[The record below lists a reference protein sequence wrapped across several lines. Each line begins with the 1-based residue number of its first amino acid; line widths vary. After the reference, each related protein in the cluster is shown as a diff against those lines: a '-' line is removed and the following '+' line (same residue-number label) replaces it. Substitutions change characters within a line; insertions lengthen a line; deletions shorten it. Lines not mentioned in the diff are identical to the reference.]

1 MNGIEKS
8 TMILR
13 VAGPKWGGK
22 VLQDS
27 RTFQNSRKQRRIW
40 SILLVT
46 LSPSRQ
52 CRRQEISDNK
62 WFSQIPKIDG
72 MAVPQEFWLSEQLI
86 SSVHYLRALT
96 SAQNKINAQYIYNNR
111 SFDQSFACA
120 VIKCQFCSQLTL
132 GLVLKDLV
140 VTFTNQHA
148 WNNQSPV
155 PEEVCYQTGPLRI
168 LMNAQYLFIR
178 SAFDY

>member
-1 MNGIEKS
+1 MKWLDFFFFRYPSIAYHIPFERKLTKIILLFFSFWKLPKKLRKNLLMNGIEKS

-62 WFSQIPKIDG
+62 WFSWIPKIDG

-96 SAQNKINAQYIYNNR
+96 SA
-111 SFDQSFACA
+111 
-120 VIKCQFCSQLTL
+120 
-132 GLVLKDLV
+132 
-140 VTFTNQHA
+140 
-148 WNNQSPV
+148 
-155 PEEVCYQTGPLRI
+155 
-168 LMNAQYLFIR
+168 
-178 SAFDY
+178 